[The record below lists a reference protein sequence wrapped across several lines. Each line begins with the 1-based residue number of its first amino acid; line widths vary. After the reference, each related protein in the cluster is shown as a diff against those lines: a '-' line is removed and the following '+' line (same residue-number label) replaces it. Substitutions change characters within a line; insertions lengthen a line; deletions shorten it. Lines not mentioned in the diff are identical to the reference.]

1 MRSSKVIENVEITGI
16 SADGKSVGRADNLV
30 IFISGATP
38 GDLVD
43 VQITGK
49 KKKFLEGRTVKV
61 HRASVDRTEPF
72 CSHFGICGGC
82 KWQHMAYE
90 AQLRHKQQQ
99 VTDNLT
105 KLTTIEMP
113 PVSKILGSEKQT
125 FYRNKLEF
133 TFSNNRWLTKEEID
147 SGKEFERN
155 ALGFHIPKRFDKI
168 LDIDKC
174 WLQSDI
180 SNDIRNGLKDFARA
194 NEMSFFDIRKQHGLL
209 RNLIIRNSILDDVMV
224 LVQFFDRDQKAID
237 LVMAYLS
244 DNFPKITALHYVINQ
259 KGNESIYDQEVITY
273 AGEDY
278 MTEEMEGLKFK
289 VGPKSFYQTNSNQAY
304 ELYKVARDFAS
315 LTGDEIVYD
324 LYTGTGTIANFIAKD
339 AKKVVGVESVPEAIE
354 DAKMNSTL
362 NNIQNCT
369 FYAGDMKDVLN
380 DDFVNV
386 NGHPDVIIVD
396 PPRAGMH
403 QQVVES
409 IARIKPD
416 KLIYVSCNPATQARD
431 IELLKESFEVI
442 KIQPVDM
449 FPQTQHVENV
459 ILLKSK

>member
-113 PVSKILGSEKQT
+113 LVSKILGSEKQT